1 MKKIILFLLA
11 LALTIGADA
20 QRGNGVR
27 RASSID
33 DFVAKSITTA
43 DGVLPY
49 REALINVGAE
59 GKPTLVLY
67 MHSANGR
74 GSDNTRQMRQQAV
87 YAICDYM
94 QQHGIK
100 GYLLVPQCPEDR
112 YWPGNR
118 DYEAYTEPVKQLIS
132 LYMTEFD
139 IDPARVY
146 VFGASM
152 GGAGTWRLIGE
163 LSGTFSAA
171 LIASGNYWGSDYVA
185 VCGTPVYMT
194 VGGAEGDTRV
204 GQFRQLYEDLFAM
217 GADVRFDILADLEHG
232 ATCEQS
238 FTEERIAWVFSH
250 QGNASGIRAVLREP
264 KAETFVTLSGIR
276 TNVPRRGVVT
286 HNGRK
291 MIHK

>member
-1 MKKIILFLLA
+1 MKKMLLMLAA
-11 LALTIGADA
+11 LVLTIGADA

-33 DFVAKSITTA
+33 NFAAKGITTA
-43 DGVLPY
+43 DGVLSY
-49 REALINVGAE
+49 REALINAGSE
-59 GKPTLVLY
+59 GKPALVLY

-74 GSDNTRQMRQQAV
+74 GSGNTRQMRQQAV
-87 YAICDYM
+87 YAIYDYM

-100 GYLLVPQCPEDR
+100 GYLLVPQCPENR

-118 DYEAYTEPVKQLIS
+118 DYDAYTEPVKQLIS
-132 LYMTEFD
+132 LYMKEYD
-139 IDPARVY
+139 IASDRVY
-146 VFGASM
+146 IFGASM
-152 GGAGTWRLIGE
+152 GSAGTWRLIGE

-171 LIASGNYWGSDYVA
+171 FIASGNYWGNDYATVS
-185 VCGTPVYMT
+185 GTPVYMT

-217 GADVRFDILADLEHG
+217 GADVRFDILPDLDHG

-250 QGNASGIRAVLREP
+250 QGNASGIRATLREP

-276 TNVPRRGVVT
+276 INVPRRGVVIKD
-286 HNGRK
+286 GSI
-291 MIHK
+291 MITK